1 MSTHHGGQR
10 WTRRAFLIRLGGAA
24 GCAMASSLLLAS
36 CRGGMATPTS
46 TPSVTAAAGASPTAI
61 TMAKPSPTP
70 PATPKYVGETLN
82 LMIIQP
88 HVVTGRIL
96 ADEFKSAYGVT
107 VNVTAVPYD
116 QVQAKA
122 TLDVQSGANQFDVVD
137 YWYVTLGALARDG
150 ILEDLTDFIDQD
162 PEIDPDDFIPSI
174 FDVYTSYKGRRYG
187 LPYDGDTHVLFYNTE
202 LFTKYSLSAPKTWDE
217 YLAAAKTITEG
228 EKGSGIYGCAIM
240 AAKVPIIICSS
251 YSNRVAGFGGQY
263 LDQQG
268 RPQLTSPEAV
278 AAAEALLEAA
288 PYALPTPLE
297 TAFEQAL
304 PAFLQGQ
311 AAMMEFWTDLGV
323 YSEDP
328 KQSKVMG
335 KWDVVQI
342 PVGGTNTQPRASLNA
357 GFAFGVS
364 TGSKKKELAR
374 QFVKFATSKEMHLKV
389 LTTTGSGI
397 DPTRRSALNSTEYKT
412 FAPKVQRAASVS
424 LSGAL
429 AWPTIPEAPELMT
442 SLADELALMLQGTKT
457 PQQAMA
463 DAQAT
468 WERILRS

>member
-1 MSTHHGGQR
+1 MSDFRGNGGL
-10 WTRRAFLIRLGGAA
+10 TRRDLLKRLGVVGSAIVGSA
-24 GCAMASSLLLAS
+24 LLVS
-36 CRGGMATPTS
+36 CRAAEPTPTPRPAPVASPTPQAPAMTTPMATP
-46 TPSVTAAAGASPTAI
+46 AGPL
-61 TMAKPSPTP
+61 
-70 PATPKYVGETLN
+70 KYAGETLN

-88 HVVTGRIL
+88 HVVAGRIM
-96 ADEFKSAYGVT
+96 AEEFKSAYGVT

-137 YWYVTLGALARDG
+137 YWYITVGALARDK
-150 ILEDLTDFIDQD
+150 ILEDLTDFIEKD
-162 PEIDPDDFIPSI
+162 PEIDPGDFIPSI
-174 FDVYTSYKGRRYG
+174 FDAYTLYEGRRYG

-202 LFTKYSLSAPKTWDE
+202 LFQKYNLRPPTTWDE
-217 YLAAAKTITEG
+217 YLQAAKTITEG
-228 EKGSGIYGCAIM
+228 EKGSGIYGCAVM
-240 AAKVPIIICSS
+240 AAKVPIIIGSS
-251 YSNRVAGFGGQY
+251 YSNRLGGFGGRY
-263 LDQQG
+263 LDERG
-268 RPQLTSPEAV
+268 RPLLTSPEAI
-278 AAAEALLEAA
+278 AAAEALLEIA
-288 PYALPTPLE
+288 PHALPTPLE

-328 KQSKVMG
+328 SQSKVMG
-335 KWDVVQI
+335 KWDVVQM
-342 PVGGTNTQPRASLNA
+342 PVGGTNKQPRPSLNA

-374 QFVKFATSKEMHLKV
+374 EFIKFATGKQMHLKL

-397 DPTRRSALNSTEYKT
+397 DPTRRSALESTEYKT
-412 FAPKVQRAASVS
+412 FAPKVQPAAAAA
-424 LSGAL
+424 LGGASP
-429 AWPTIPEAPELMT
+429 WPTIPAAPELM
-442 SLADELALMLQGTKT
+442 SALADELALMLQGAKT

-463 DAQAT
+463 DAQGA